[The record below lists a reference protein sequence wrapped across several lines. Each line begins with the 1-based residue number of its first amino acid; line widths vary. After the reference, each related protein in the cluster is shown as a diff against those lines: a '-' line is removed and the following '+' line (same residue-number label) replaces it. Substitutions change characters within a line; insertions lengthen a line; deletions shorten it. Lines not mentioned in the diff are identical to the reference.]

1 MLYVS
6 HTVKGIVRVHAE
18 TVAFMIGAR
27 AGGQSA
33 AVSSPAGNS
42 VDRSSAS
49 LVKILEGALRAVE
62 TRGVHRLTMRDIS
75 EASRVSRATLYRNF
89 STKDEV
95 LAAVTEYICVN
106 FEEGVRAAAA
116 AHPDPMDRFRA
127 VMQFFSQY
135 ARDRSPEPMLEIEPG
150 FYLRFFR
157 SHFGRHKAAVG
168 AALALTFDHF
178 EAAIGTPIDRMGVAE
193 ALIRMQLSTLMVPAE
208 DDWLAIWNDSPA
220 SVARLLALI
229 RPS

>member
-1 MLYVS
+1 
-6 HTVKGIVRVHAE
+6 
-18 TVAFMIGAR
+18 
-27 AGGQSA
+27 
-33 AVSSPAGNS
+33 
-42 VDRSSAS
+42 
-49 LVKILEGALRAVE
+49 
-62 TRGVHRLTMRDIS
+62 
-75 EASRVSRATLYRNF
+75 
-89 STKDEV
+89 
-95 LAAVTEYICVN
+95 
-106 FEEGVRAAAA
+106 
-116 AHPDPMDRFRA
+116 
-127 VMQFFSQY
+127 
-135 ARDRSPEPMLEIEPG
+135 MLEIEPG

-178 EAAIGTPIDRMGVAE
+178 EAAIGAPIDRMGVAE